1 MMKVVVAG
9 KKDCR
14 KNAAAAAA
22 NDTFVKDHS
31 ML

>member
-14 KNAAAAAA
+14 KNAAAAA
-22 NDTFVKDHS
+22 NDTFVTDHS